1 MKVTHFLKKKSLQTL
16 CLATLLP
23 FVSLSAQAAEF
34 VSVKSDNVNVRTG
47 PSTSKP
53 IYMEL
58 FRGYPLKVL
67 NRKGDWLQISDYEKD
82 NGWIHSSLVEQNHTV
97 IVNAKNKV
105 NLRSK
110 PSTKSSIVA
119 SIERGVVLTK
129 ITSQGKWVKVKHSG
143 GTQGWIY
150 SPLIWP

>member
-1 MKVTHFLKKKSLQTL
+1 MNVTNLLKKKSIQTL
-16 CLATLLP
+16 CLATLLS
-23 FVSLSAQAAEF
+23 FISLSAQAAEF

-47 PSTSKP
+47 PNTNKP

-67 NRKGDWLQISDYEKD
+67 SRKGDWLQISDYEKD
-82 NGWIHSSLVEQNHTV
+82 NGWIHSSLVEQNSTV

-150 SPLIWP
+150 GPLTWP